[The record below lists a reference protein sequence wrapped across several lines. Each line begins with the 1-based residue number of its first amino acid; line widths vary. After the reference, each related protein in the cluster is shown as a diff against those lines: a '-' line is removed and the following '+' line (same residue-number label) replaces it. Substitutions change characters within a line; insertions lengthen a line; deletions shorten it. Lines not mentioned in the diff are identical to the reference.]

1 MTRLCGNIRYR
12 RQPVQWQLLDD
23 NGYLRRVMKKSK
35 LSHKLIIFI
44 TPLVIFP
51 LFTLGIFAIG
61 NTSDAAKTQTH
72 LTISNF
78 VGQQREKIENYLFAF
93 GNTIDLLSNSPI
105 LVELLSLPKSSSAY
119 QKKTNDLIEVFASYA
134 NSYPDLYS
142 IELLTKDAENVV
154 FYSNDLFAESQA
166 QAVATELAK
175 IDTERKFLIR
185 QKEGTSATLH
195 YLKKIRIADYD
206 YETKTHWGFLLFN
219 LQPTVLTASITE
231 TLSEN
236 AINFVLTK
244 EGQILFCS
252 DFSLIGTSIP
262 KDKLELLLHGL
273 KDNELKEVNLA
284 LKNYAN
290 NLFLGTQLEGDFY
303 YFSGIDE
310 DELSKTSKEITMITA
325 LMMLFSIIVIPTL
338 ILYVVKKLLLNPI
351 GQLADASYEV
361 GAGNLTVKLVTD
373 RNDEMGALFNDF
385 NQMINKILSYQLEL
399 KGYHQHLED
408 KVSDRTAELQ
418 EANRKLELAIN
429 EAKHANRLKSR
440 FLANMSH
447 EIRTP
452 LTAIKG
458 FTEHCLD
465 DNCSQANMRKY
476 LGTVLR
482 NSSHLIGLINNI
494 LDLSKI
500 ESEKLELEKKTF
512 AVSELVF
519 DLESVLYAQALEKD
533 LNFSIEYEYPIPKY
547 VNSDITRV
555 KQVLLNVCSNAIK
568 FTKQGYTRL
577 TISYQR
583 ATNQMFFVVEDTGIG
598 MTEQEMSRIFRPF
611 EQADSST
618 TRRFGGTGLGLC
630 ISQNLAQILGGDIIV
645 TSTPGK
651 GSCFAISIDVGLN
664 EDALELADSKQPLIE
679 PTPTQEAI
687 QDNYHFDADI
697 LLAEDNPDNQ
707 QLIRLLLEKRGIRVD
722 VANNGEE
729 AVEKALIDDYDLI
742 LMDMQ
747 MPLMGGLEATDI
759 LRKAAI
765 DVPIIALTANVM
777 KEDIQTYVESGC
789 NATVAKP
796 IDQILLFRELSQ
808 FLNPQ
813 TLSEKAAED
822 PIADLKASSEFKQ
835 LVQSFVDNLPQVIE
849 QLHSAVDEA
858 DWQSLGAIAHR
869 VKGSA
874 GSFGYP
880 RLTEFAATLEYS
892 AKQSS
897 AVEINHHMRAFE
909 LECEQ
914 ILKAQAPASSSLN

>member
-1 MTRLCGNIRYR
+1 
-12 RQPVQWQLLDD
+12 
-23 NGYLRRVMKKSK
+23 MKKSR
-35 LSHKLIIFI
+35 LSHKLIVFI
-44 TPLVIFP
+44 TPLVILP

-61 NTSDAAKTQTH
+61 NTSDAAKTQTQ

-93 GNTIDLLSNSPI
+93 GNTIDLLSNSPV
-105 LVELLSLPKSSSAY
+105 LVDLLRLPKNSSAY
-119 QKKTNDLIEVFASYA
+119 KEEITTLLSVFATYA

-142 IELLTKDAENVV
+142 IELLTRDAENVA
-154 FYSNDLFAESQA
+154 FYSNDLFAEPKSSV
-166 QAVATELAK
+166 VANELAK

-185 QKEGTSATLH
+185 QKENTSATLH
-195 YLKKIRIADYD
+195 YLKKIRVADYD

-236 AINFVLTK
+236 SINFVITK

-252 DFSLIGTSIP
+252 DFSLIGTYLP
-262 KDKLELLLHGL
+262 KDKLDILLQGI
-273 KDNELKEVNLA
+273 KDNELKEVDLE
-284 LKNYAN
+284 LKNYSK

-310 DELSKTSKEITMITA
+310 DELSKTSKEITLITA

-373 RNDEMGALFNDF
+373 RNDEMGLLFNDF

-418 EANRKLELAIN
+418 EANRKLEQAIN

-465 DNCSQANMRKY
+465 ENCSEANMRKY

-500 ESEKLELEKKTF
+500 ESEKLELEKKRF
-512 AVSELVF
+512 SISELVF
-519 DLESVLYAQALEKD
+519 DLESVLYAQALEKN
-533 LNFSIEYEYPIPKY
+533 LKFSIEFEYPIPKY
-547 VNSDITRV
+547 INSDITRL

-568 FTKQGYTRL
+568 FTKEGYTKL
-577 TISYQR
+577 TISYQSSC
-583 ATNQMFFVVEDTGIG
+583 NKLFFVVEDTGIG
-598 MTEQEMSRIFRPF
+598 MTEQEMSRIFKPF
-611 EQADSST
+611 EQADTST

-645 TSTPGK
+645 TSTQGQ
-651 GSCFAISIDVGLN
+651 GSCFAISIDSGMN
-664 EDALELADSKQPLIE
+664 QEDIELAHAKLPLIE
-679 PTPTQEAI
+679 PFNQPESSHNDI
-687 QDNYHFDADI
+687 HFDAEI

-707 QLIRLLLEKRGIRVD
+707 QLIRLLLEKRGINVD
-722 VANNGEE
+722 IANNGEE
-729 AVEKALIDDYDLI
+729 AVEKALINDYELI

-747 MPLMGGLEATDI
+747 MPIMGGLEATDI

-765 DVPIIALTANVM
+765 DIPIIALTANVM

-796 IDQILLFRELSQ
+796 IDQAALFRELSNY
-808 FLNPQ
+808 LTSTEDDGHNRPP
-813 TLSEKAAED
+813 D
-822 PIADLKASSEFKQ
+822 PIEELKASKEFKK
-835 LVQSFVDNLPQVIE
+835 LVHNFIENLPHVRIE
-849 QLHSAVDEA
+849 LQQALDDAN
-858 DWQSLGAIAHR
+858 WQAISAIAHR

-880 RLTEFAATLEYS
+880 KLTEYAATLEYS

-897 AVEINHHMRAFE
+897 AIEISHHMRTFE
-909 LECEQ
+909 NECEK
-914 ILKAQAPASSSLN
+914 ILQAYKPAERSA

>member
-1 MTRLCGNIRYR
+1 
-12 RQPVQWQLLDD
+12 
-23 NGYLRRVMKKSK
+23 MKKSK
-35 LSHKLIIFI
+35 LSHKLIVFI
-44 TPLVIFP
+44 TPLVILP

-61 NTSDAAKTQTH
+61 NTSDAAKTQTQ

-93 GNTIDLLSNSPI
+93 GNTIDLLSNSPV

-119 QKKTNDLIEVFASYA
+119 QKKTNDLIEVFATYA

-142 IELLTKDAENVV
+142 IELLTRDAENVV
-154 FYSNDLFAESQA
+154 FYSNDLFAESNSQL
-166 QAVATELAK
+166 VATELAK

-185 QKEGTSATLH
+185 QKENTSATLH
-195 YLKKIRIADYD
+195 YLKKIRVADYD
-206 YETKTHWGFLLFN
+206 FETKTHWGFLLFN

-236 AINFVLTK
+236 SINFVLAK
-244 EGQILFCS
+244 DGQILFCS
-252 DFSLIGTSIP
+252 DFSLIGSYLP
-262 KDKLELLLHGL
+262 KDKLDILLEGI
-273 KDNELKEVNLA
+273 KNNELTEVDLA
-284 LKNYAN
+284 LKNYDN

-303 YFSGIDE
+303 YFSGLDD
-310 DELSKTSKEITMITA
+310 DELSKTSKEITLITA

-373 RNDEMGALFNDF
+373 RNDEMGLLFNDF

-418 EANRKLELAIN
+418 EANRKLEMAIN

-465 DNCSQANMRKY
+465 ENCSEANMRKY

-500 ESEKLELEKKTF
+500 ESEKLELEKKRF
-512 AVSELVF
+512 AISELVF

-533 LNFSIEYEYPIPKY
+533 LQFSIEFEYPIPKF

-568 FTKQGYTRL
+568 FTKEGFTRL
-577 TISYQR
+577 TISYQS
-583 ATNQMFFVVEDTGIG
+583 TSNKLFFVVEDTGIG
-598 MTEQEMSRIFRPF
+598 MTEQEMGRIFRPF

-630 ISQNLAQILGGDIIV
+630 ISKNLSQILGGDIIV
-645 TSTPGK
+645 TSTPGQ
-651 GSCFAISIDVGLN
+651 GSCFAISIDAGMSQD
-664 EDALELADSKQPLIE
+664 ELELADAKLPLIE
-679 PTPTQEAI
+679 PSSQQEVSQNNI
-687 QDNYHFDADI
+687 HFDADI

-707 QLIRLLLEKRGIRVD
+707 QLIRILLEKRGIRVD
-722 VANNGEE
+722 IANNGEE

-747 MPLMGGLEATDI
+747 MPVMGGLEATDI

-765 DVPIIALTANVM
+765 DIPIIALTANVM
-777 KEDIQTYVESGC
+777 KEDIQTYMESGC

-796 IDQILLFRELSQ
+796 IDQLSLFRELTNYLGS
-808 FLNPQ
+808 
-813 TLSEKAAED
+813 SDSDGSIEVD
-822 PIADLKASSEFKQ
+822 PTEELKSSSEFRK
-835 LVQSFVDNLPQVIE
+835 LVQSFVDNLPQVQFE
-849 QLHSAVDEA
+849 LQQALDDA
-858 DWQSLGAIAHR
+858 DWQQVSAIAHR

-880 RLTEFAATLEYS
+880 KLTEYAATLEYS

-897 AVEINHHMRAFE
+897 AIEIQHHMRTFE
-909 LECEQ
+909 SECEK
-914 ILKAQAPASSSLN
+914 ILLANRQAVNSA